1 MVRRREPNLA
11 KIYQETNSFLADGD
25 KELDALN
32 RYPLVKK
39 LFLKY
44 NTPLPSSA
52 PAERLFS
59 FGGIVNRARRQ
70 KLRDDH
76 LEMLV
81 LKKANSLANFK

>member
-1 MVRRREPNLA
+1 MGKV
-11 KIYQETNSFLADGD
+11 YQETTSYLADTD
-25 KELDALN
+25 KEIDSLN

-70 KLRDDH
+70 KLNDEH

-81 LKKANSLANFK
+81 LKKANSLAYF

>member
-1 MVRRREPNLA
+1 MGKVF
-11 KIYQETNSFLADGD
+11 QETTTYLADTEKGID
-25 KELDALN
+25 SLN

-70 KLRDDH
+70 KLSDDH

-81 LKKANSLANFK
+81 LKKANSFARL

>member
-1 MVRRREPNLA
+1 MIRRREPSLA
-11 KIYQETNSFLADGD
+11 KVYQETTSYLADSD
-25 KELDALN
+25 IELDALN

-52 PAERLFS
+52 PTERLFS

-70 KLRDDH
+70 KLSNEN
-76 LEMLV
+76 LEILV
-81 LKKANSLANFK
+81 LKKANSVANF